1 MLAVRHQ
8 LFASKRAGLNCGLLG
23 CYLYRTETG
32 KEQNSL
38 WSNSLLAHMRE
49 PGREKRRLQ
58 TQSRI
63 GGCNPTKS
71 SDQEPYYC
79 QSVFSLTDKA
89 CMYYLEVNA
98 QERLG
103 QQSKLWF
110 TVWLI
115 LLNKKWS
122 NTLLCW
128 TLKINLT
135 LYTKPEQH
143 RCTAPAVLSVT
154 DCCTAKVKYKELN
167 CVNLRSPSSSFHIFL
182 VFSML
187 LSLQL
192 TKTHTLRW
200 SDSL

>member
-1 MLAVRHQ
+1 MDYWAVICTELEQAKSRI
-8 LFASKRAGLNCGLLG
+8 LFDQIAYLHTWENQAGKKGD
-23 CYLYRTETG
+23 YR
-32 KEQNSL
+32 
-38 WSNSLLAHMRE
+38 
-49 PGREKRRLQ
+49 
-58 TQSRI
+58 QSRI

-89 CMYYLEVNA
+89 CTYYLEVNA
-98 QERLG
+98 QEWLG

-143 RCTAPAVLSVT
+143 RCTAPAVLTVT

-167 CVNLRSPSSSFHIFL
+167 CVNLRSPSSSFHILL